1 MSDTPTSDDGAV
13 QPAAS
18 EQHGS
23 DGGDERLRVGLNQ
36 IWSRDWRALS
46 GEAVLAVVAV
56 TFGFAAG
63 LEGLA
68 VGILLGLAWTLLPTV
83 AVFAVGVVGLAAI
96 VPGDAGVFSLALP
109 VVALAGLLVT
119 TGVSTSR
126 RRDATVVLSGWI
138 ALGGIT
144 AAVYMLTETLWI
156 AAVTLIT
163 VGVAGF
169 ISLSVNAL
177 TRTNVIDE

>member
-13 QPAAS
+13 QPEAS
-18 EQHGS
+18 GQRGS
-23 DGGDERLRVGLNQ
+23 DSGDERLRVSLNQ

-46 GEAVLAVVAV
+46 DGVVLAVVAV
-56 TFGFAAG
+56 AFGFAAG

-68 VGILLGLAWTLLPTV
+68 VGILLGLAWTVLPTV
-83 AVFAVGVVGLAAI
+83 AVFAVGVVGLAAT
-96 VPGDAGVFSLALP
+96 VPGDAGVVSLALS
-109 VVALAGLLVT
+109 VVALGGLLVT

-126 RRDATVVLSGWI
+126 RRDTTAVLAGWI
-138 ALGGIT
+138 VLGGIT

-177 TRTNVIDE
+177 TRTKVMDE